1 MCEFNKSFKLC
12 SCSGQIDR
20 TKPHWVLERLN
31 SNLKDL
37 ELVNI
42 GRFPPEYFFKIELI
56 LLELNHNNPFDFDY
70 QPKQKDVLTLSFED
84 GNYSLIYT
92 QGKWRDFYDMYVGLE
107 EDEKLFKQD
116 GEIVNP

>member
-1 MCEFNKSFKLC
+1 MCEFWDKFKLC
-12 SCSGQIDR
+12 TCSDGVDKS
-20 TKPHWVLERLN
+20 KPYWILEWLN

-92 QGKWRDFYDMYVGLE
+92 QGKWRDFYEYDGLI
-107 EDEKLFKQD
+107 EDEKSFNQEGL
-116 GEIVNP
+116 IITP